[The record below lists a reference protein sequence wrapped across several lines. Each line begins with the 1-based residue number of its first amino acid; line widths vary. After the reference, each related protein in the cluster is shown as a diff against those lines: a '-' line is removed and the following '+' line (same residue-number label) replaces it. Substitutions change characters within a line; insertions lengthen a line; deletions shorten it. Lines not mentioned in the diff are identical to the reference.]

1 MNAWS
6 KFTSLATACALSALF
21 GAGSA
26 TAAEISVL
34 SGAGPMPEVLGTL
47 APMFE
52 RASGHKV
59 KLTFKA
65 VPAIVKDVKEGAGVD
80 LMFADP
86 GVIDDLIKDGAIAA
100 GGNTRI
106 MLSRVGVAVR
116 QGAAKPNIATA
127 DGLKAALVAAKT
139 VGYSQGTSGQH
150 FLTVVQR
157 LGLTDVI
164 KSKAVV
170 VQGRPV
176 GAAVASGEAEIG
188 VQQVA
193 ELLPVA
199 GIDLIGPL
207 PGDLQKIIVYAAGVP
222 AKAKEAE
229 AAKALVRFLASEA
242 AVSKLKQMGMDP
254 AI

>member
-6 KFTSLATACALSALF
+6 KIATLATACGLSVMV
-21 GAGSA
+21 GASA
-26 TAAEISVL
+26 AIAAEISVF
-34 SGAGPMPEVLGTL
+34 SGAGPMPEVLGAL

-86 GVIDDLIKDGAIAA
+86 GVIDGLIKDGAIAA
-100 GGNTRI
+100 GGNTRVI
-106 MLSRVGVAVR
+106 LSRVGVAVR
-116 QGAAKPNIATA
+116 KGAAKPNIATA

-150 FLTVVQR
+150 FLTVVER
-157 LGLTDVI
+157 LGLVDVI
-164 KSKAVV
+164 NPKAVV

-176 GAAVASGEAEIG
+176 G
-188 VQQVA
+188 
-193 ELLPVA
+193 
-199 GIDLIGPL
+199 
-207 PGDLQKIIVYAAGVP
+207 
-222 AKAKEAE
+222 
-229 AAKALVRFLASEA
+229 
-242 AVSKLKQMGMDP
+242 
-254 AI
+254 

>member
-1 MNAWS
+1 MNVWS
-6 KFTSLATACALSALF
+6 KVTTLAAACALSVVA
-21 GAGSA
+21 GAAS
-26 TAAEISVL
+26 AAEIAVF
-34 SGAGPMPEVLGTL
+34 SGAGPMPEVLGHL

-52 RASGHKV
+52 KASGHKV

-65 VPAIVKDVKEGAGVD
+65 VPAIVKDVKETGGVD

-86 GVIDDLIKDGAIAA
+86 EVIDGLIKDGAIAA
-100 GGNTRI
+100 GGSTRV

-116 QGAAKPNIATA
+116 KGAPKPNISTP
-127 DGLKAALVAAKT
+127 DSFKAALVAAKS

-164 KSKAVV
+164 KAKAVIT
-170 VQGRPV
+170 QGRPV

-193 ELLPVA
+193 ELLPVP
-199 GIDLIGPL
+199 GVDFVGPL
-207 PGDLQKIIVYAAGVP
+207 PGDLQKLIPYSAGIP
-222 AKAKEAE
+222 TKAKDADT
-229 AAKALVRFLASEA
+229 AKALVRFLGTVEILTI
-242 AVSKLKQMGMDP
+242 LKRKGMDP
-254 AI
+254 PV